1 MLRFYF
7 VLNFILFIFVDNEGQ
22 RTGPLRGKKER
33 ERVASGGRRSPHL
46 ILFRLVSPKEI
57 VTGSDMRT
65 VNEERWTFKDFVY
78 TSD

>member
-1 MLRFYF
+1 MIKLDIVFRVCTY
-7 VLNFILFIFVDNEGQ
+7 LGQ
-22 RTGPLRGKKER
+22 Y
-33 ERVASGGRRSPHL
+33 RRSPHL

-65 VNEERWTFKDFVY
+65 VKEERWTLKDFVY